1 MTVSISLS
9 PEAEAR
15 LRERAAASGQPLD
28 VYASRVLEAAVTAPT
43 IEELLAPARRQID
56 ESGMSDTQLDAFLE
70 EQRDE
75 VWQESQ
81 RKRP

>member
-56 ESGMSDTQLDAFLE
+56 ESGMSDAQLDAFLE